1 MTEQTKPLPTAHDV
15 FFKANLAEKSKAKA
29 LLKQIYSKELV
40 SKLDLKHLK
49 HVPTEFIQHNLR
61 KVVGDVLYM
70 TKLNGKDA
78 YVYVLFEHQSS
89 SDELMAFRLLL
100 YVVQIMQQHLQQ
112 GHDKLPIILPAVI
125 YHGKESPY
133 PYSTDLMDCFAD
145 KEIAQEYMF
154 KSFNLLDLTIMS
166 DDDLGKFD
174 ANLVFEYMLKHSR
187 DNLTDKLIKWLLQYP
202 HQAIY
207 FIKSG
212 NNLLNQV
219 FSYIESRDDVDSE
232 AIDKL
237 IGVINDNTGGE
248 FMNYLQRREQKA
260 EQQGAILKAQDT
272 AKTMLIDGLDD
283 SVVIKYTG
291 LDLDTVLKLKK
302 EISTK
307 TKH

>member
-1 MTEQTKPLPTAHDV
+1 M
-15 FFKANLAEKSKAKA
+15 KA
-29 LLKQIYSKELV
+29 LLP
-40 SKLDLKHLK
+40 D
-49 HVPTEFIQHNLR
+49 
-61 KVVGDVLYM
+61 
-70 TKLNGKDA
+70 
-78 YVYVLFEHQSS
+78 
-89 SDELMAFRLLL
+89 
-100 YVVQIMQQHLQQ
+100 
-112 GHDKLPIILPAVI
+112 
-125 YHGKESPY
+125 HGKESPY
-133 PYSTDLMDCFAD
+133 PYSTNIFDCFED

-166 DDDLGKFD
+166 DDELGKFD
-174 ANLVFEYMLKHSR
+174 TNLAFEYMLKHSR
-187 DNLTDKLIKWLLQYP
+187 DNLADKMIEWLLQYP

-219 FSYIESRDDVDSE
+219 FSYIESRNDVDGE

-260 EQQGAILKAQDT
+260 EQQGMQQGMQQGAILKAQDT
-272 AKTMLIDGLDD
+272 AKTMLIEGLDD
-283 SVVIKYTG
+283 NLVTRCTG